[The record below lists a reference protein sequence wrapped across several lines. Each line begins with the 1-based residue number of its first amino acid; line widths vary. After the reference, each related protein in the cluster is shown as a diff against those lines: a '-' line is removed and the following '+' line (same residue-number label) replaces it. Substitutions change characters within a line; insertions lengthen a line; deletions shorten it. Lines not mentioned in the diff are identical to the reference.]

1 MSTRKAVVHKT
12 KGVAEIRSDV
22 PLPKLRDEYIIVKTK
37 AVALNP
43 TDWKSLDGRN
53 SPGAI
58 VGCDYAGY
66 VEEVGKA
73 VTTPFKKGE
82 KVAGF
87 IFGGKRLQFMYP
99 NEFWD
104 VEWHDALQFTMSAR
118 SSCAKPY

>member
-43 TDWKSLDGRN
+43 TDWKSLDGRT
-53 SPGAI
+53 SAGAI
-58 VGCDYAGY
+58 VGCDYAGV

-87 IFGGKRLQFMYP
+87 VFGGKISFEPASLVRIIERAIAQRTTIC
-99 NEFWD
+99 
-104 VEWHDALQFTMSAR
+104 HAQAR
-118 SSCAKPY
+118 TTREA